1 MNFVILQR
9 NIGST
14 IFMVFCIVVTTIALA
29 SLTAI
34 LFSLITQGMEG
45 MNLAIFT
52 QSTPPPGGEGGL
64 LNAIVG
70 SIAMCFLGMV
80 IALFFGIFAGT
91 WLSEFAGDSP
101 YGSVVRFIND
111 ILLSAPSIVVG
122 LFVYGIFVAPL
133 GGFSGLAGS
142 VALAM
147 IATPVITR
155 TTEDVLRLQATSL
168 REASVGLGA
177 PMWTTIILVLW
188 QGARAG
194 ILTGA
199 LLAFARITGE
209 TAPLLFTALNN
220 QFFSLDLTKP
230 TASLPIVIYN
240 FALSAY
246 DDQRRLAWAG
256 ALLIAITV
264 LIVGAIARIIAR
276 ESRT

>member
-14 IFMVFCIVVTTIALA
+14 IFMVFCIVVTMIALA

-177 PMWTTIILVLW
+177 PMWTTVILVLW

>member
-1 MNFVILQR
+1 MNFVILRR

>member
-101 YGSVVRFIND
+101 YGSVVRF
-111 ILLSAPSIVVG
+111 
-122 LFVYGIFVAPL
+122 
-133 GGFSGLAGS
+133 
-142 VALAM
+142 
-147 IATPVITR
+147 
-155 TTEDVLRLQATSL
+155 
-168 REASVGLGA
+168 
-177 PMWTTIILVLW
+177 
-188 QGARAG
+188 
-194 ILTGA
+194 
-199 LLAFARITGE
+199 
-209 TAPLLFTALNN
+209 LN
-220 QFFSLDLTKP
+220 
-230 TASLPIVIYN
+230 
-240 FALSAY
+240 
-246 DDQRRLAWAG
+246 
-256 ALLIAITV
+256 
-264 LIVGAIARIIAR
+264 
-276 ESRT
+276 